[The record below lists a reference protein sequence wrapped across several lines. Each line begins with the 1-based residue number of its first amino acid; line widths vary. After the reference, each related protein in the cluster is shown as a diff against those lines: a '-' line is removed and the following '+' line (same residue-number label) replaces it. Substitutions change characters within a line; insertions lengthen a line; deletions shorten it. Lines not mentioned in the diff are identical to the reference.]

1 MQLFTSEFRKE
12 KGDLESEQFALRS
25 SVQVSFWRVFVSLLY
40 CTLPWWTK
48 SEPKGTTTTLRDKE
62 TTQ

>member
-25 SVQVSFWRVFVSLLY
+25 SVQVSF
-40 CTLPWWTK
+40 
-48 SEPKGTTTTLRDKE
+48 
-62 TTQ
+62 